1 MEWQRI
7 LRKSGVSVLV
17 FASVVVLAG
26 CSALT
31 ASAPA
36 ASPSSGLP
44 SNTLSVS
51 GVGQASAA
59 PDIAFV
65 DLGVVTSGPE
75 VGSAVE
81 RSNQTTSAVIEAVEE
96 AGVDAAD
103 IQTSS
108 FNVWSEERF
117 DQGPISPEG
126 EPAAGQVIYRVEN
139 GLRVTVRDVEQL
151 GTVIQAGLDA
161 GANQVRGVSFSIE
174 DSSAVEEE
182 ARAQA
187 VENARARAANLA
199 EQMGVTLGDPVV
211 VSEGSNGGVPYPA
224 FETAVGLGGG
234 GGPPISSGELT
245 VRVQVNVTFDIK

>member
-1 MEWQRI
+1 MEWQRV
-7 LRKSGVSVLV
+7 LRRLGVFVLV
-17 FASVVVLAG
+17 VAGVIVLAG
-26 CSALT
+26 CSVPT

-36 ASPSSGLP
+36 ASPSNGLP
-44 SNTLSVS
+44 TNTLSVS
-51 GVGQASAA
+51 GVGEASAA

-65 DLGVVTSGPE
+65 DLGVVTSGPD
-75 VGSAVE
+75 VGPAVE
-81 RSNQTTSAVIEAVEE
+81 QSNQRTAAVVEAVKQ
-96 AGVDAAD
+96 AGVDPTD
-103 IQTSS
+103 IKTSS

-117 DQGPISPEG
+117 DRGPVTPED

-161 GANQVRGVSFSIE
+161 GANQVRGVNFSIE
-174 DSSAVEEE
+174 DTSAVEEE

-199 EQMGVTLGDPVV
+199 EQMSVTLGDPVV
-211 VSEGSNGGVPYPA
+211 VSEGSGGGVPYPA

-245 VRVQVNVTFDIK
+245 VRVQVNVTFEIK